1 MFALANFTIPDGEML
16 VVEMNEKQVGRH
28 QRFEVQGEDVANAE
42 TIDEVRVL

>member
-1 MFALANFTIPDGEML
+1 
-16 VVEMNEKQVGRH
+16 MNEKQGGRH